1 MRQRPAI
8 RIKSV
13 LYLLQKRKCATTKGC
28 EQTPKMSWAQPALC
42 EYKYIHDRQR
52 AVFSRPIS
60 WVSEYVLERRAVC
73 MTISTK
79 TGGLPQQES
88 RPPVGLSTQDKQAD

>member
-1 MRQRPAI
+1 MTNNNNCFHLSQTAQI
-8 RIKSV
+8 LISV
-13 LYLLQKRKCATTKGC
+13 ILFLL
-28 EQTPKMSWAQPALC
+28 
-42 EYKYIHDRQR
+42 I
-52 AVFSRPIS
+52 
-60 WVSEYVLERRAVC
+60 SEYVLERRAVC

>member
-1 MRQRPAI
+1 MF
-8 RIKSV
+8 
-13 LYLLQKRKCATTKGC
+13 
-28 EQTPKMSWAQPALC
+28 
-42 EYKYIHDRQR
+42 HDRQR
-52 AVFSRPIS
+52 AVSCRPLA
-60 WVSEYVLERRAVC
+60 SEVTAVMSEHVLERRAVC

>member
-1 MRQRPAI
+1 MSRQGALFSHPI
-8 RIKSV
+8 
-13 LYLLQKRKCATTKGC
+13 ATEVT
-28 EQTPKMSWAQPALC
+28 E
-42 EYKYIHDRQR
+42 
-52 AVFSRPIS
+52 VFS
-60 WVSEYVLERRAVC
+60 EHVLERRTVC